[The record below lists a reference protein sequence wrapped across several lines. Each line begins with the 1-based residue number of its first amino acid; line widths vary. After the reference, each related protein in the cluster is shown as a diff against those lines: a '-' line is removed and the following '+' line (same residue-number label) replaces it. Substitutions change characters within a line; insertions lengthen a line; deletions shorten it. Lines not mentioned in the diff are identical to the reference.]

1 MLELKLITKDNLEY
15 AIRVQN
21 EIFPEY
27 NGKNNYIC
35 SIGNSKQSQ
44 FFLLMDKD
52 TCVGITG
59 IYSYKNDRDNAW
71 LGFFGVK
78 QLYRNKGYGKK
89 ALKITEEY
97 AVSLGFKFM
106 RLFTDRLDNDLAI
119 NFYKKYGY
127 TFEDYNND
135 DEELKEEFEVVIGSK
150 SLCSEEVDPWNNR
163 FINLTKQTYKQQYIE
178 TSVVNNDTD
187 SIEDDNVDGYY
198 KEKRLHGKIKKRY
211 KVVNKMLGPNDIKF
225 RGILSYRYIRII
237 AWVSLA
243 IAQYC
248 LILSLGLS
256 FFNKSLAYPGV
267 IYRIL
272 VGVGQLS
279 IPFFLLASFSI
290 ILSRNRTYKS
300 LVLFYGIAYIG
311 VALAIIFIYDRYIG
325 KVILSISG
333 SHEEAKTVVL
343 AIFNKKTDFN
353 VFGDLFILT
362 LFNFFLNFELKKNVS
377 VRKVVLF
384 RCLAGL
390 PLTFALGSYILVVMA
405 RFEFIN
411 LPFEVYPFLT
421 TKSPLVYLVFISMS
435 LWIKNRERLYIKLG
449 SNHQEYNA
457 FLRTNK
463 NSLAFS
469 LHVCF
474 LFLFVAIIDF
484 LLYVYVPEANRFN
497 FGQSVSLILAIPFI
511 LLFSYNKT
519 HKDKTMDLLIPF
531 IGIIMVIFAY
541 IEAIYEIIMAVLKH

>member
-1 MLELKLITKDNLEY
+1 MLELKLITKDNLDY
-15 AIRVQN
+15 AVRVQN

-27 NGKNNYIC
+27 NGKNNYIS

-44 FFLLMDKD
+44 FFLVMDKD

-71 LGFFGVK
+71 LGFFGIK

-89 ALKITEEY
+89 TLKLTEEY

-135 DEELKEEFEVVIGSK
+135 DEELKEEFDVVIGSK

-211 KVVNKMLGPNDIKF
+211 KIVNKMLGPNDIKF

-256 FFNKSLAYPGV
+256 FFNKSLAYPSV
-267 IYRIL
+267 VYRIL
-272 VGVGQLS
+272 VGVGRLS
-279 IPFFLLASFSI
+279 IPFFL
-290 ILSRNRTYKS
+290 
-300 LVLFYGIAYIG
+300 
-311 VALAIIFIYDRYIG
+311 
-325 KVILSISG
+325 
-333 SHEEAKTVVL
+333 
-343 AIFNKKTDFN
+343 
-353 VFGDLFILT
+353 
-362 LFNFFLNFELKKNVS
+362 
-377 VRKVVLF
+377 
-384 RCLAGL
+384 
-390 PLTFALGSYILVVMA
+390 
-405 RFEFIN
+405 
-411 LPFEVYPFLT
+411 
-421 TKSPLVYLVFISMS
+421 
-435 LWIKNRERLYIKLG
+435 
-449 SNHQEYNA
+449 
-457 FLRTNK
+457 
-463 NSLAFS
+463 
-469 LHVCF
+469 
-474 LFLFVAIIDF
+474 
-484 LLYVYVPEANRFN
+484 
-497 FGQSVSLILAIPFI
+497 
-511 LLFSYNKT
+511 
-519 HKDKTMDLLIPF
+519 
-531 IGIIMVIFAY
+531 
-541 IEAIYEIIMAVLKH
+541 